1 MIRWLA
7 ALLALAAVA
16 ALAAPD
22 SAHAQV
28 PDDYGT
34 RDTSREFTAVASGS
48 SATLEG
54 IDVDDT
60 HAYIANR
67 TSAASGDYIRVFQ
80 LSDGAR
86 QTALEIPLPANVNR
100 SPTGLAVDDT
110 YVYVLD
116 SSADDIFVYRKS
128 TGVRQT
134 DREFPLD
141 SLNANPTGLAID
153 ETYAY
158 VVDGSDY
165 HVYVYQ
171 LSGGDRVASREFGLA
186 VLNVN
191 PRGIA
196 LDDTYA
202 YVMDWIDRRV
212 YVYQLS
218 DGDRVASREFDTVA
232 NVSLGGLTLREG
244 LLYALGVV
252 SPWQVYVYRVA
263 GAPEAPSAPTLTA
276 DDARIVVSWTAPSDG
291 GSAIT
296 GYDVQHRAGSSG
308 AWTPWGHTGLATVT
322 TITGL
327 DNDQAYQVQVRAEN
341 DVGPGAWSA
350 ASTATPEPARTAP
363 LAPGLPELT
372 AGDASIA
379 VSWTAPDDGNSPILS
394 HQVRHRST
402 LGAQWT
408 TRTVTRTRA
417 TISSLTAGQ
426 EYEVQVRAVNAIGEG
441 TWSFSA
447 VGSPQA
453 TGSVATLQLPLVALL
468 RTPVELAVDY
478 VGTPDSADTVD
489 IVGGEVLNLSPDC
502 DVAMAT
508 YTPPPTEVT
517 LYPCA
522 EGTGAVTFAYAGDG
536 VTWSR
541 STQVVAPHYSYTVTV
556 TSEAEDTLQEPTV
569 TWRSLSWPL
578 YRDGLISA
586 SSVVVIEGD
595 EGERLRPLLYQEQGE
610 TPAAAEVLVCADG
623 DTTCAGLS
631 LWTSPEPQEG
641 DRAYFFSDV
650 PLALL
655 QVTLDIEGERDT
667 AWEVEWEYGTEDGW
681 ETLPNVQDGTE
692 GLSKTGTV
700 QWDAVTDMATRV
712 VSPRASSEYVVRTT
726 VTDAGAGTYQRPVI
740 GSAGAQAG
748 LWSATLQR
756 DLESGVATILRVYVL
771 PVDTVVVGDF
781 RREGPPQTLLITPP
795 AGLTAQVSPWRT
807 WSAPVSPVTVLGPG
821 VVGLPEGFV
830 TPISGDAGLPLIGF
844 AVERAS
850 AAAEVPTLVLW
861 TMIGF
866 GLAFVTMVAVQ
877 RKIGN
882 ILVTVA
888 VGGLVLSV
896 ITVPSI
902 GLAAVWVVFVY
913 GVLGLAVVVI
923 GERMQV

>member
-1 MIRWLA
+1 MSRWLA

-34 RDTSREFTAVASGS
+34 RDTSREFSVA
-48 SATLEG
+48 
-54 IDVDDT
+54 
-60 HAYIANR
+60 N
-67 TSAASGDYIRVFQ
+67 
-80 LSDGAR
+80 
-86 QTALEIPLPANVNR
+86 
-100 SPTGLAVDDT
+100 
-110 YVYVLD
+110 
-116 SSADDIFVYRKS
+116 
-128 TGVRQT
+128 
-134 DREFPLD
+134 
-141 SLNANPTGLAID
+141 
-153 ETYAY
+153 
-158 VVDGSDY
+158 
-165 HVYVYQ
+165 
-171 LSGGDRVASREFGLA
+171 GG
-186 VLNVN
+186 
-191 PRGIA
+191 GIA
-196 LDDTYA
+196 VDDTYA
-202 YVMDWIDRRV
+202 YVMRSTLTADEVR
-212 YVYQLS
+212 VYQLS
-218 DGDRVASREFDTVA
+218 DGADQPARRIPVTNRSYTGIAVDGSYAYILDV
-232 NVSLGGLTLREG
+232 VGDDVYVYGLTSGAAESSLTVDLRDVFFNG
-244 LLYALGVV
+244 VFQGIALDGSYAYLVDDTGDD
-252 SPWQVYVYRVA
+252 VYVYRKSDRTRQTDREFSLAALNTAPA
-263 GAPEAPSAPTLTA
+263 GIGVDDTYAYVVDATDNRIYVYRLSDGARQIDREFDVVSASYTGLAVGGGTAYLLASTNVYVYRLSSSPSAPSSPTLTA
-276 DDARIVVSWTAPSDG
+276 GDASITVSWAAPSDG

-296 GYDVQHRAGSSG
+296 GYGVQYRPGSTG
-308 AWTPWGHTGLATVT
+308 AWLSWGHTGLATVT

-327 DNDQAYQVQVRAEN
+327 DNDQAYQVRVRAEN
-341 DVGPGAWSA
+341 DVGPGDWSA
-350 ASTATPEPARTAP
+350 ASTATPEPARTTP

-489 IVGGEVLNLSPDC
+489 VVGGEVLNLSPDC

-522 EGTGAVTFAYAGDG
+522 EGTGAVTFAYTGDG

-578 YRDGLISA
+578 YRDSLISA

-667 AWEVEWEYGTEDGW
+667 AWEVEWEYGTADGW

-712 VSPRASSEYVVRTT
+712 VSPRASSEYVVRAS

-850 AAAEVPTLVLW
+850 ASAEIPTLVLW

-866 GLAFVTMVAVQ
+866 GATFAAMVAVQ
-877 RKIGN
+877 KAAGN
-882 ILVTVA
+882 ILVTVV

-913 GVLGLAVVVI
+913 GVIGLAVVVI